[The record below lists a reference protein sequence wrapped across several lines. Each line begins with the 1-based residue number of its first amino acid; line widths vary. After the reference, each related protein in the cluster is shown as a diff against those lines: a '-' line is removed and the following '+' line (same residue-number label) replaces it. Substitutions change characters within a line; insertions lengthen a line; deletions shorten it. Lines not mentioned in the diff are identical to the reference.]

1 MDDSK
6 IAPIMG
12 RLWSPIA
19 AVTSYWQGKANV
31 QIAVAIGA
39 ASIVPHMPRV
49 LVQIYKGN
57 FSHDLIYQSQGFAL
71 NFPRKEQLHFIK
83 DFGLVS
89 GRDCDKLADV
99 AYERR
104 ASGSPLLTDCWGFL
118 DCRVVNAMDAGDMTC
133 FLAEV
138 LEGSTLS
145 EGEPMWW
152 REARREIPPEWNEEW
167 DRKIS
172 QEIQRSVQ
180 RMQQIDYAPW
190 KGRRD

>member
-1 MDDSK
+1 
-6 IAPIMG
+6 
-12 RLWSPIA
+12 
-19 AVTSYWQGKANV
+19 
-31 QIAVAIGA
+31 
-39 ASIVPHMPRV
+39 MPRV

-89 GRDCDKLADV
+89 GRDCDKLAGV
-99 AYERR
+99 VYERR

-133 FLAEV
+133 FLGEV
-138 LEGSTLS
+138 LEGNTLS
-145 EGEPMWW
+145 DGEPMWW

-167 DRKIS
+167 DRKVG
-172 QEIQRSVQ
+172 QEIRRSIQ
-180 RMQQIDYAPW
+180 RMQHIDYAPW
-190 KGRRD
+190 KGRQD

>member
-6 IAPIMG
+6 IASIMG

-19 AVTSYWQGKANV
+19 AVTSYWQGKANA

-89 GRDCDKLADV
+89 GRDRDKLADV

-133 FLAEV
+133 FLGEV
-138 LEGSTLS
+138 LEGNTLS
-145 EGEPMWW
+145 DGEPMWW

-167 DRKIS
+167 DRKVG
-172 QEIQRSVQ
+172 QEIRRSIQ

-190 KGRRD
+190 KGRQD